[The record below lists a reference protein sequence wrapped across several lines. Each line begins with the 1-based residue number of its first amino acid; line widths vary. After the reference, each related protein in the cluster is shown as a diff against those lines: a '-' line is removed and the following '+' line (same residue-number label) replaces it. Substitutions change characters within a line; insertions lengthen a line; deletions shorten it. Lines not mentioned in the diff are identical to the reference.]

1 MKLICRPQTLLVL
14 QLILVAA
21 LPGSGQAIAQTRV
34 TDVAPIA
41 GVVRDAAGGVVGGAL
56 VIVRVAS
63 GAERQTTT
71 DAMGR
76 FTLTPPAAGDVTV
89 LVRVG
94 GFAEWRQTVPASGTR
109 PEIEVTLSPASISE
123 DVTVTPTR
131 SEQRLGDVPAS
142 VSVIP
147 REVIRQSPAVVAD
160 DLLRQ
165 VPTFSLFRRASS
177 VSAHPTTQGVSLRG
191 IGPSGV
197 SRTLVLLDG
206 VPLNDAFGGWVYWTA
221 IPLQA
226 AERIEVVDSGSSNLY
241 GTYAM
246 GGVINIVTA
255 PPSPRTAEIRAQYGN
270 RRSPKL
276 DFRASDVWHK
286 VGVAVDGSV
295 FDTDGYPNVVEINPA
310 GQPERGPIDNNVT
323 VNFKNLSLKLDYNPS
338 DRVQAFVRGAYFRE
352 KRNNGKIST
361 FVPFTEEAND
371 TRATNVNGGVRLRL
385 RGSNDLQATV
395 FTEVKTF
402 RSNFLAVPATTPPR
416 SVGRMTLNQ
425 RVPVDAVGGM
435 VQWSR
440 AFGSRN
446 VLTAGTDWRWVDGDS
461 EEDALDAQTGT
472 QVTLHRISGGTQ
484 QNLGAFVQD
493 LITPRSDLTIT
504 IGARVDSWRN
514 YDPHN
519 LETNL
524 LTGVTT
530 NPPLAER
537 DDTVGSPR
545 VGALY
550 RISDRVTVWGDIGT
564 GFRAPTLNELYRQF
578 RVGTVL
584 TLANPLLGP
593 ERLVGGET
601 GVNVMP
607 IRNLTWRTTWF
618 DNRVKD
624 PVSNVTLTVV
634 GQNVTQQRQNLGR
647 TRIWGIQT
655 DVVYRIGSMWR
666 LSGGYL
672 YDQAKVKENPA
683 NPALVGKYL
692 PQVPAHR
699 GSVQVQFVDP
709 RIASLAL
716 EVQAVGSQ
724 FDDDLN
730 ARTVPGYTTPGLP
743 KYALVSLSGSRA
755 ITRDFELF
763 VGAQNVFDQEHFVG
777 TLPTLT
783 GPPRLVSAGVRV
795 RFQRR

>member
-1 MKLICRPQTLLVL
+1 MTRPVTLLLL
-14 QLILVAA
+14 QLLLHPG
-21 LPGSGQAIAQTRV
+21 LPGSGQAAAQTRV
-34 TDVAPIA
+34 ADAAPIA
-41 GVVRDAAGGVVGGAL
+41 GVVRDTAGGVIGGAL

-71 DAMGR
+71 DTTGH
-76 FTLTPPAAGDVTV
+76 FTVMPPAPGEVTI

-94 GFAEWRQTVPASGTR
+94 GFAEWRQTLPAASTR
-109 PEIEVTLSPASISE
+109 PDIDVALAPAGISE
-123 DVTVTPTR
+123 DITVTPTR

-147 REVIRQSPAVVAD
+147 RDTIRQSPAVVAD

-165 VPTFSLFRRASS
+165 LPTFSLFRRASS

-206 VPLNDAFGGWVYWTA
+206 VPFNDAFGGWVYWTA
-221 IPLQA
+221 VPMQA
-226 AERIEVVDSGSSNLY
+226 AERIEVVDSSSSNLY

-246 GGVINIVTA
+246 GGVINIVTS
-255 PPSPRTAEIRAQYGN
+255 PPSPRTVEFKAQYGN
-270 RRSPKL
+270 RKSPKAE
-276 DFRASDVWHK
+276 FRASDVWGK
-286 VGVAVDGSV
+286 VGVALDGSV

-310 GQPERGPIDNNVT
+310 GQPERGPIDNNVS
-323 VNFKNLSLKLDYNPS
+323 VNFRNLSVKLDYNPT
-338 DRVQAFVRGAYFRE
+338 DRVQAFVRGGYFRE
-352 KRNNGKIST
+352 ERDNGKIST
-361 FVPFTEEAND
+361 FNPPTEEANN
-371 TRATNVNGGVRLRL
+371 TTSTAVSSGVKLRL
-385 RGSNDLQATV
+385 PASNDLQATI
-395 FTEVKTF
+395 FTEFKTF
-402 RSNFLAVPATTPPR
+402 KSNFMAVPASTPPR
-416 SVGRMTLNQ
+416 SIGRMTLNQ
-425 RVPVDAVGGM
+425 RVPADAVGGM

-440 AFGSRN
+440 AFGSKH
-446 VLTAGTDWRWVDGDS
+446 LITAGTDWRWVDGDS
-461 EEDALDAQTGT
+461 EEDGLDAVTGT

-484 QNLGAFVQD
+484 RSLGAFVQD
-493 LITPRSDLTIT
+493 LITPLPNLTLT
-504 IGARVDSWRN
+504 VGARVDNWRN

-519 LETNL
+519 TETNL
-524 LTGVTT
+524 ITGVTT
-530 NPPLAER
+530 DPTLAER
-537 DDTVGSPR
+537 DDTVASPR
-545 VGALY
+545 AGVLY
-550 RISDRVTVWGDIGT
+550 RFSDRVNVWGDVST

-593 ERLVGGET
+593 ERLHGGEL
-601 GVNVMP
+601 GINVMP
-607 IRNLTWRTTWF
+607 VRNLTWRTTWF

-624 PVSNVTLTVV
+624 PVSNVTQTVV
-634 GQNVTQQRQNLGR
+634 GPNVTQQRQNLGR

-655 DVVYRIGSMWR
+655 DLAYRIGAMWR
-666 LSGGYL
+666 LTGGYL
-672 YDQAKVKENPA
+672 YNQATVEENPA
-683 NPALVGKYL
+683 NTTLEGKFL

-709 RIASLAL
+709 RIASIVF

-724 FDDDLN
+724 FDDDQN
-730 ARTVPGYTTPGLP
+730 TRAVPGYTEPGLP
-743 KYALVSLSGSRA
+743 KYGLVSLSASRA
-755 ITRDFELF
+755 ITRDFEVF
-763 VGAQNVFDQEHFVG
+763 IGAQNLFNQEYFVG